1 VSRFQVALVRAALLW
16 LVATALLGVVFQ
28 VWPGVAGTWRTT
40 HVHMGVLGFF
50 LSMVMGVAYW
60 MMPRPG
66 GLRQEGWEAATFF
79 ALHAG
84 LLVRVVAEPQW
95 RRTFAPAW
103 QAASTASGAL
113 LLVAIVTFALAMNAR
128 VVTADTVRRLRVRR
142 EAAARGSGDRL
153 APDRDA

>member
-1 VSRFQVALVRAALLW
+1 MSRFQVALIRASLVW

-28 VWPGVAGTWRTT
+28 VWPGVAGLWRTT

-66 GLRQEGWEAATFF
+66 GLRQERWEAATFF
-79 ALHAG
+79 TLHGG
-84 LLVRVVAEPQW
+84 LLLRVAAEPQW

-103 QAASTASGAL
+103 QAASTVSGVML
-113 LLVAIVTFALAMNAR
+113 LAAIVTFAIAMQAR
-128 VVTADTVRRLRVRR
+128 VVTADAVRRRRVRR
-142 EAAARGSGDRL
+142 EAAARPDVDGD
-153 APDRDA
+153 A